1 MTRREEGP
9 IWAPVVGWEVR
20 NTLGKGGRGR
30 PLMVSL
36 KVSVRRV
43 QSSGEG
49 LGPRLQPET
58 GRRGSAGHERSVKLM
73 GIGLGREWGPGKSQ
87 RGTGQ
92 RREEGRGES
101 NTETR
106 VSSKKRL
113 AGPEGS
119 ILRSAAGTEGGPGWG
134 VVWELRQ
141 EEGCI

>member
-1 MTRREEGP
+1 M
-9 IWAPVVGWEVR
+9 
-20 NTLGKGGRGR
+20 
-30 PLMVSL
+30 
-36 KVSVRRV
+36 RRV

-49 LGPRLQPET
+49 LGPRLQPEI

-73 GIGLGREWGPGKSQ
+73 GRGLGREWGPGKSQ

-92 RREEGRGES
+92 RREEGSGES

-106 VSSKKRL
+106 VSSKERL

-134 VVWELRQ
+134 AVWELRQ

>member
-1 MTRREEGP
+1 MGPCCGAGVGGQEHFGERGERPATDGVSEGQRRE
-9 IWAPVVGWEVR
+9 
-20 NTLGKGGRGR
+20 
-30 PLMVSL
+30 
-36 KVSVRRV
+36 SVRRV

-73 GIGLGREWGPGKSQ
+73 GRGLGREWGPGKSQ

-101 NTETR
+101 NPERR
-106 VSSKKRL
+106 VSSKERL

-119 ILRSAAGTEGGPGWG
+119 ILRSVAGTEGGPGWG
-134 VVWELRQ
+134 AVWELRQ